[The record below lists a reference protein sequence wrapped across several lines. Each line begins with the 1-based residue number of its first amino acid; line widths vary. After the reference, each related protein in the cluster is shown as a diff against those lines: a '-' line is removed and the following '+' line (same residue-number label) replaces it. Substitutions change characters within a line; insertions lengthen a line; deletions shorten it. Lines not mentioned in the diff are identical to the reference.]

1 MTALLE
7 LAPRTV
13 GESAI
18 DLDVEFEA
26 GVGAGVD
33 PNYCTHCC
41 GDDSTIFVPSSFYV
55 APGDAQD

>member
-7 LAPRTV
+7 LAPRTA
-13 GESAI
+13 GEVAI

-26 GVGAGVD
+26 GVGSGTD

-41 GDDSTIFVPSSFYV
+41 GDDSTIFVFSSIYF
-55 APGDAQD
+55 APGDEQS